1 MATALET
8 QLLYITYFG
17 RPADPAGLTYWTTG
31 PQAALPLDQVADFF
45 AASVEFAQTTVGK
58 TTEQIINSFYV
69 NAFGRQADAAGLQFW
84 TAKVNNGEISIQDV
98 GLFVALG
105 ALAQPAG
112 SPDRVALES
121 KQAASQTW
129 TGLVAADVT
138 ATLEYAGPLAT
149 TFGVDFLVPVTTTAT
164 IPSSAATQ
172 ASINGLPPVGTVALL
187 SSNASSVTEGGTV
200 IFLIQTIPDL
210 AGQSISYELSG
221 VQAADVVGGKLAGT
235 VEISATGV
243 GVLQVTI
250 AQDAIVGE
258 TETLEI
264 TFPNQIVFSKPPG
277 SDSVV
282 IIDTTPPVVLPTET
296 VLTTATDVVTATA
309 VAEFEFIGTDQTLG
323 QNDQL
328 TGRAGTESTLQIGT
342 NGGFTIGNFT
352 SFGIQTLELNPS
364 GEDLWDVGSVD
375 LSRAFGLNGASGA
388 ADGLTKININQSKL
402 GSLFL
407 EDIQSAVGFTTKIK
421 DSFSTIEYNFDV
433 NALASTNNLV
443 NVVIEETP
451 VDSTFGEALGL
462 DFTQGPLS
470 ANASI
475 ETLALT
481 SLGSITNVVDLLSV
495 GDALTTL
502 VIDGDA
508 SLDITTDLGL
518 PINDNRRI
526 STINAFAL
534 DGDLSL
540 RYTSILGDV
549 INNFLPDVSV
559 FGAIGDNFLE
569 LGTQSPTFPT
579 DFFVVTQD
587 GDDTV
592 FTVGGDDELF
602 VGEGDN
608 LVDAGDGRNS
618 VSAGVGD
625 DTITTGDGIDLVDAG
640 DGDNS
645 VDTNAGNDTIT
656 SGSGDDSIDAGADDD
671 VVNAGDGDNAVT
683 GGFGDDS
690 ITTGSGQDFIVGDV
704 IISGDVIGSGD
715 DTISSGA
722 GTDVVF
728 TGSGANLVDAGDDD
742 DFVVVGEVVQDLI
755 QDDTFANTVLL
766 GLGNDELV
774 IDTDSLTFAD
784 SINGGAGIDT
794 ISLANDGTLL
804 RSETLRVSRIEALDL
819 IGPSD
824 ASVDPRYSVTL
835 SDELVR
841 TSDNLS
847 GGSRIFSV
855 YTSGDEAGEVTLD
868 LSFLS
873 PVDLVGNLISIRYS
887 GQDTID
893 FETIIIRDE
902 LISPESVL
910 AFGEAPEAPILTDE
924 SRKSDTLL
932 ILDSADVTAVDL
944 VNVTGLEVIDLGSSV
959 NGPQTFTFDLRN
971 LTVAQ
976 FNSLVGDSDDVL
988 TISATALLAGS
999 VSTLTIDL
1007 TGADPL
1013 LAGRIIV
1020 EQSAD
1025 LNVSVVGVPPGFVTI
1040 NTALFYTPNAD
1051 NLLGTAGEDTFR
1063 AFQLSDV
1070 QVGDVANGFG
1080 GVDTLKFEF
1089 AVSNPLA
1096 SLALQLSLTNISN
1109 IEIFDFNPAAVNQ
1122 PVRFS
1127 GIGLF
1132 FAPGLQSIF
1141 TKDGDDFL
1149 VNIERSLFI
1158 NAEGGNNTVDLDAAG
1173 TVVTAGGNDSVL
1185 GSGGA
1190 DSILTGGGND
1200 IVDGQG
1206 GADFINVDIGND
1218 SVLGDGGNDTIN
1230 GGTGNNTID
1239 AGTGADSVITGVGND
1254 SILGG
1259 NDNDTI
1265 NAGDGTNTV
1274 LAGLGADSV
1283 VTGSG
1288 ADSIS
1293 TAVAI
1298 EAENDRVTSSAGADT
1313 VLVGLGDDSVDAG
1326 ADNDLI
1332 VLAASTVGLSA
1343 GFVQTAIPGG
1353 FSLGDRINGGTGD
1366 DTLVFGLADNL
1377 LNVDTT
1383 VSGTQVQNVEQ
1394 LNVGVGDFNTLILD
1408 TSLRPLPTGGTLKVN
1423 VDGNV
1428 IPGGDGNSFILNAT
1442 SFVQGQAVN
1451 VFTTGLDTSSTYN
1464 LGAGNDTFTNAT
1476 GIAASDFVTVA
1487 GNGGADSINL
1497 ASAAVE
1503 VVQFNTGNDGG
1514 TGGTGTGGDFITGYS
1529 PAADSIFITGGLL
1542 TDIGGL
1548 LSNQVTNAQLTLGG
1562 LSGTGNPGN
1571 NLSGRNILNLTG
1583 PARSLTDAQL
1593 FDANAVAGNINGVGV
1608 VGNGLAFG
1616 DLIGLFNTVDAV
1628 TNQALIVQQGQ
1639 TDTALY
1645 LYTESSFDFSNPQA
1659 YTVEASELRQL
1670 GVFDNSLFTGTE
1682 LV

>member
-17 RPADPAGLTYWTTG
+17 RPADPAGLAYWTTG

-45 AASVEFAQTTVGK
+45 ASDVEFAQTTAGK

-98 GLFVALG
+98 GLFIALG

-121 KQAASQTW
+121 KQTASQTW

-138 ATLEYAGPLAT
+138 ATLEYAGPLAA

-164 IPSSAATQ
+164 IPSPAATQ
-172 ASINGLPPVGTVALL
+172 TSIDGLPPVGTVALL
-187 SSNASSVTEGGTV
+187 SSNATSVNEGGTV
-200 IFLIQTIPDL
+200 IFLIQTIPGL
-210 AGQSISYELSG
+210 AGQTIAYELSG
-221 VQAADVVGGKLAGT
+221 VLAADVVGGQLVGN
-235 VEISATGV
+235 VLISATGV
-243 GVLQVTI
+243 GVIQVTI
-250 AQDAIVGE
+250 ANDSISGE
-258 TETLEI
+258 SDTLEI
-264 TFPNQIVFSKPPG
+264 SFPNQIVFSKPPG

-282 IIDTTPPVVLPTET
+282 INDIPVPPVTST
-296 VLTTATDVVTATA
+296 VLTTATDVVTATTA
-309 VAEFEFIGTDQTLG
+309 AEFTFIGNEQTLG

-328 TGRAGTESTLQIGT
+328 TGRAGTESTLLIGT
-342 NGGFTIGNFT
+342 DGSFTIDNFT

-364 GEDLWDVGSVD
+364 GEDLFDVGSVD

-388 ADGLTKININQSKL
+388 ADGLTKININQSEL
-402 GSLFL
+402 QLLFL
-407 EDIQSAVGFTTKIK
+407 EDIQSAVGFTTEIT

-433 NALASTNNLV
+433 NALASSSNLV
-443 NVVIEETP
+443 SVVIEETP
-451 VDSTFGEALGL
+451 VDATSGEALGL
-462 DFTQGPLS
+462 DFTQGPLG

-481 SLGSITNVVDLLSV
+481 SLGSITNVLDQLSV

-518 PINDNRRI
+518 AGNDNRRI

-587 GDDTV
+587 GDDSV
-592 FTVGGDDELF
+592 FTVGGDDDLF

-625 DTITTGDGIDLVDAG
+625 DTITTGDGIDLVQAG
-640 DGDNS
+640 DGDNI
-645 VDTNAGNDTIT
+645 VDTNDGNDTIT
-656 SGSGDDSIDAGADDD
+656 SGSGDDTIDAGADDD
-671 VVNAGDGDNAVT
+671 VVNAGDGDNDVT

-722 GTDVVF
+722 GSDVVF

-742 DFVVVGEVVQDLI
+742 DLVVVGEVVNDVI

-794 ISLANDGTLL
+794 ITLANGGTLL

-819 IGPSD
+819 IGPSGD
-824 ASVDPRYSVTL
+824 YSITL

-841 TSDNLS
+841 TSDDI
-847 GGSRIFSV
+847 GSRIFSV
-855 YTSGDEAGEVTLD
+855 FTSGDDAGNVTLD

-887 GQDTID
+887 GQDDTD
-893 FETIIIRDE
+893 SETIIIRDE
-902 LISPESVL
+902 LISPESVF
-910 AFGEAPEAPILTDE
+910 AFGEALFDADE
-924 SRKSDTLL
+924 TFADTLL
-932 ILDSADVTAVDL
+932 ILDSADVTAIDL
-944 VNVTGLEVIDLGSSV
+944 INVTGLEVIELGSSV
-959 NGPQTFTFDLRN
+959 NGPQTFTFDLRD
-971 LTVAQ
+971 LSVAQ
-976 FNSLVGDSDDVL
+976 FNSLVGDSNDVL
-988 TISATALLAGS
+988 IIRATPLLAGS
-999 VSTLTIDL
+999 VSTLNIDL

-1051 NLLGTAGEDTFR
+1051 NLVGTAGNDTFT

-1070 QVGDVANGFG
+1070 QVGDFANGLG
-1080 GVDTLKFEF
+1080 GVDTLELEF

-1122 PVRFS
+1122 PVRFD

-1141 TKDGDDFL
+1141 TAGGDDFL
-1149 VNIERSLFI
+1149 NDIERSLFI
-1158 NAEGGNNTVDLDAAG
+1158 DAGSGNNTVDLDAAG
-1173 TVVTAGGNDSVL
+1173 TVVTAGGNDSIF
-1185 GSGGA
+1185 GSTGNDSIVTGGGNDSVNAQGGA
-1190 DSILTGGGND
+1190 DSISVGE
-1200 IVDGQG
+1200 
-1206 GADFINVDIGND
+1206 GND
-1218 SVLGDGGNDTIN
+1218 SVLADGGNDTID
-1230 GGTGNNTID
+1230 GGTGNNTING
-1239 AGTGADSVITGVGND
+1239 GTGEDSVITGVGND
-1254 SILGG
+1254 SIVGG
-1259 NDNDTI
+1259 TGGDTI

-1283 VTGSG
+1283 VTGTG

-1293 TAVAI
+1293 TADGTEV
-1298 EAENDRVTSSAGADT
+1298 ENDTVSSGAGADT
-1313 VLVGLGDDSVDAG
+1313 VLVGLGDDSVTAG
-1326 ADNDLI
+1326 AGNDLI
-1332 VLAASTVGLSA
+1332 VLGVSTTLASGGIIHTDEL
-1343 GFVQTAIPGG
+1343 GG
-1353 FSLGDRINGGTGD
+1353 FTAGDRINGGAD
-1366 DTLVFGLADNL
+1366 VDTLVFGLDA
-1377 LNVDTT
+1377 VIGSTTT
-1383 VSGTQVQNVEQ
+1383 VTGVQVQNIEV
-1394 LNVGVGDFNTLILD
+1394 LNVSTGAANQTLVLD
-1408 TSLRPLPTGGTLKVN
+1408 TTLLPLPTGGRLAVN
-1423 VDGNV
+1423 IEGDVNDDGA
-1428 IPGGDGNSFILNAT
+1428 GFTLNAT
-1442 SFVQGQAVN
+1442 SFVQGQAVD
-1451 VFTTGLDTSSTYN
+1451 VFTTGLDANSTYN
-1464 LGAGNDTFTNAT
+1464 LGAGNDTFTNFA
-1476 GIAASDFVTVA
+1476 GDPSDDVTVA
-1487 GNGGADSINL
+1487 GNGGADTINL
-1497 ASAAVE
+1497 TTEVE
-1503 VVQFNTGNDGG
+1503 VVRYNTGNDGG

-1529 PAADSIFITGGLL
+1529 AAADSIDITGGLL

-1562 LSGTGNPGN
+1562 LSSTGNPGN

-1593 FDANAVAGNINGVGV
+1593 FDANAVAESINAVGV
-1608 VGNGLAFG
+1608 IGNGLALG
-1616 DLIGLFNTVDAV
+1616 DLVGILTFVDAV

-1645 LYTESSFDFSNPQA
+1645 LYTESSFDFANPQA
-1659 YTVEASELRQL
+1659 YTVQASELRQL
-1670 GVFDNSLFTGTE
+1670 GVFDNSLFTGSE

>member
-1 MATALET
+1 M
-8 QLLYITYFG
+8 
-17 RPADPAGLTYWTTG
+17 
-31 PQAALPLDQVADFF
+31 
-45 AASVEFAQTTVGK
+45 
-58 TTEQIINSFYV
+58 
-69 NAFGRQADAAGLQFW
+69 
-84 TAKVNNGEISIQDV
+84 
-98 GLFVALG
+98 GLFIALG

-121 KQAASQTW
+121 KQTASQTW

-138 ATLEYAGPLAT
+138 ATLEYAGPLAA

-200 IFLIQTIPDL
+200 IFQIQTIPDL
-210 AGQSISYELSG
+210 AGQTIAYELSG
-221 VQAADVVGGKLAGT
+221 VQAADVAGGNLAGT
-235 VEISATGV
+235 VTISATGV
-243 GVLQVTI
+243 GLIQVTI
-250 AQDAIVGE
+250 ATDAILGE
-258 TETLEI
+258 TETLQI
-264 TFPNQIVFSKPPG
+264 DFPNQIVFSKPPG

-296 VLTTATDVVTATA
+296 VLTTATDVVAATA
-309 VAEFEFIGTDQTLG
+309 VSAFTFIGTEQTLG

-328 TGRAGTESTLQIGT
+328 TGRAGTESKLLIGT
-342 NGGFTIGNFT
+342 DGSFTVDNFT
-352 SFGIQTLELNPS
+352 SFGIQTLELNAS
-364 GEDLWDVGSVD
+364 GEDLWDSGSVD

-402 GSLFL
+402 GFLFL

-433 NALASTNNLV
+433 NALASSNNLV
-443 NVVIEETP
+443 SVVIEETP
-451 VDSTFGEALGL
+451 VDATSGEALGL
-462 DFTQGPLS
+462 DFTQGPLRS
-470 ANASI
+470 NASI

-518 PINDNRRI
+518 PSNDNRRI
-526 STINAFAL
+526 STINAFEL

-559 FGAIGDNFLE
+559 FGAIGDNFLD
-569 LGTQSPTFPT
+569 LGTQSPTFAT

-592 FTVGGDDELF
+592 FTVGGDDDLF

-625 DTITTGDGIDLVDAG
+625 DTITTGDGIDLVQAG
-640 DGDNS
+640 DGDNI
-645 VDTNAGNDTIT
+645 VDTNDGNDTIT
-656 SGSGDDSIDAGADDD
+656 SGSGDDTIDAGADND
-671 VVNAGDGDNAVT
+671 VVNAGDGDNSVI
-683 GGFGDDS
+683 GGFGNDS
-690 ITTGSGQDFIVGDV
+690 VTTGAGNDFIVGDV
-704 IISGDVIGSGD
+704 LIPGGVVGTGN

-722 GTDVVF
+722 GEDFIF
-728 TGSGANLVDAGDDD
+728 TGGGANLVDAGDDD
-742 DFVVVGEVVQDLI
+742 DFVVVGEVVNDVLLQ
-755 QDDTFANTVLL
+755 DTFANTVLL
-766 GLGNDELV
+766 GLGNDGV
-774 IDTDSLTFAD
+774 AIDTDSLTFAD

-794 ISLANDGTLL
+794 IDLANGGTLL

-819 IGPSD
+819 IGNGD
-824 ASVDPRYSVTL
+824 YSITL

-841 TSDNLS
+841 TSDDI
-847 GGSRIFSV
+847 GSRIFSV
-855 YTSGDEAGEVTLD
+855 FTSGDDAGNVTLD

-887 GQDTID
+887 GQDDTD
-893 FETIIIRDE
+893 SETIIVRDE
-902 LISPESVL
+902 LISPESVF
-910 AFGEAPEAPILTDE
+910 AFGEAPLDQDE
-924 SRKSDTLL
+924 TFADKLL

-944 VNVTGLEVIDLGSSV
+944 VNVTGLEVIELGSSV

-971 LTVAQ
+971 LSVAQ
-976 FNSLVGDSDDVL
+976 FNSLVGDGNDVL
-988 TISATALLAGS
+988 IIRATPLLAGS
-999 VSTLTIDL
+999 VSSLNIDL

-1051 NLLGTAGEDTFR
+1051 NLVGTAGNDTFT

-1070 QVGDVANGFG
+1070 QVGDFANGLG
-1080 GVDTLKFEF
+1080 GVDTLELEF

-1096 SLALQLSLTNISN
+1096 PLALQLSLTNISN

-1141 TKDGDDFL
+1141 TAGGDDFL
-1149 VNIERSLFI
+1149 DDIERSLFI
-1158 NAEGGNNTVDLDAAG
+1158 DAGSGNNTVDLDAAG
-1173 TVVTAGGNDSVL
+1173 TVVTAGGNDSVF
-1185 GSGGA
+1185 GSGGN
-1190 DSILTGGGND
+1190 DSIVTGGGND
-1200 IVDGQG
+1200 TVNAQG
-1206 GADFINVDIGND
+1206 GNDSINVGEGND
-1218 SVLGDGGNDTIN
+1218 SVLGDGGNDTID
-1230 GGTGNNTID
+1230 GGTGNNTIN

-1254 SILGG
+1254 SIVGG
-1259 NDNDTI
+1259 TDNDTI

-1283 VTGSG
+1283 VTGTG

-1293 TAVAI
+1293 TADALEV
-1298 EAENDRVTSSAGADT
+1298 ENDTVSSGAGADT
-1313 VLVGLGDDSVDAG
+1313 VRVGLGNDSVTAG
-1326 ADNDLI
+1326 AGNDLI
-1332 VLAASTVGLSA
+1332 VLGVTTSVESGGIIHT
-1343 GFVQTAIPGG
+1343 IDEGG
-1353 FSLGDRINGGTGD
+1353 FTIGDRINGGAD
-1366 DTLVFGLADNL
+1366 VDTLVFALDAVIGSI
-1377 LNVDTT
+1377 TT
-1383 VSGTQVQNVEQ
+1383 VTGTQVQNIEV
-1394 LNVGVGDFNTLILD
+1394 LNVSPGAANQTLVLD
-1408 TSLRPLPTGGTLKVN
+1408 TTLLPLPTGGRLAVN
-1423 VDGNV
+1423 LDGDVND
-1428 IPGGDGNSFILNAT
+1428 DGAGFVLNAT
-1442 SFVQGQAVN
+1442 SFVQGQAVD

-1464 LGAGNDTFTNAT
+1464 LGAGNDTFTNFVADS
-1476 GIAASDFVTVA
+1476 SDNVTVA
-1487 GNGGADSINL
+1487 GNGGADTINL
-1497 ASAAVE
+1497 STNAVE
-1503 VVQFNTGNDGG
+1503 VVQYNTGNDGG

-1529 PAADSIFITGGLL
+1529 AAADSIDITGGLL

-1593 FDANAVAGNINGVGV
+1593 LDANAIAANINGVGV

-1670 GVFDNSLFTGTE
+1670 GVFDNSLFTGVE

>member
-17 RPADPAGLTYWTTG
+17 RPADPAGLAYWTTG

-45 AASVEFAQTTVGK
+45 ASDVEFAQTTAGK

-98 GLFVALG
+98 GLFIALG

-138 ATLEYAGPLAT
+138 ATLEYAGPLAA

-172 ASINGLPPVGTVALL
+172 ASIDGLPPVGTVALL
-187 SSNASSVTEGGTV
+187 SSNAPPTGITEGGTV

-210 AGQSISYELSG
+210 AGQFISYELSG
-221 VQAADVVGGKLAGT
+221 VQAADVAGGQLAGT
-235 VEISATGV
+235 VQISETGV
-243 GVLQVTI
+243 GLIQVTI
-250 AQDAIVGE
+250 ATDAILGE
-258 TETLEI
+258 TETLQI
-264 TFPNQIVFSKPPG
+264 DFPNQIVFSKPTG

-282 IIDTTPPVVLPTET
+282 IVDTTPPPVVPTQT
-296 VLTTATDVVTATA
+296 VLTTATDVVTATTA
-309 VAEFEFIGTDQTLG
+309 PEFTFIGTEQTLG

-328 TGRAGTESTLQIGT
+328 TGRAGTESTLLIGT

-364 GEDLWDVGSVD
+364 EESLFDFGSVD

-388 ADGLTKININQSKL
+388 ADGLTKININQSEL
-402 GSLFL
+402 GLL
-407 EDIQSAVGFTTKIK
+407 VLQDIQSAVGFTTEIT
-421 DSFSTIEYNFDV
+421 DSFGTIEYNFDV
-433 NALASTNNLV
+433 NALASSSNLV
-443 NVVIEETP
+443 SVVIEETP
-451 VDSTFGEALGL
+451 VDATSGEALGL
-462 DFTQGPLS
+462 NFTQGPLS

-481 SLGSITNVVDLLSV
+481 SLGSITNVLDQLSV

-518 PINDNRRI
+518 AGNDNRRI

-540 RYTSILGDV
+540 GYTSILGDV
-549 INNFLPDVSV
+549 INDFLPDVSV

-569 LGTQSPTFPT
+569 LGTQSPTFAT

-592 FTVGGDDELF
+592 FTVGGDDDLF

-645 VDTNAGNDTIT
+645 VTTNAGNDTIT
-656 SGSGDDSIDAGADDD
+656 SGSGDDSIDAGDDND
-671 VVNAGDGDNAVT
+671 VVNAGDGDNSVI
-683 GGFGDDS
+683 GGFGNDS
-690 ITTGSGQDFIVGDV
+690 VTTGAGNDFIVGDV
-704 IISGDVIGSGD
+704 LIPGGVVGTGN
-715 DTISSGA
+715 DTIRSGA
-722 GTDVVF
+722 GEDFIF
-728 TGSGANLVDAGDDD
+728 TGGGSNLVDAGDDD
-742 DFVVVGEVVQDLI
+742 DFVVVGEVVNDVLLQ
-755 QDDTFANTVLL
+755 DTFANTVLL
-766 GLGNDELV
+766 GLGDDGV
-774 IDTDSLTFAD
+774 AIDTDSLTFAD

-794 ISLANDGTLL
+794 IDLANGGTLL

-819 IGPSD
+819 IGPSGD
-824 ASVDPRYSVTL
+824 YSITL

-841 TSDNLS
+841 TSDELI
-847 GGSRIFSV
+847 GSRIFSV
-855 YTSGDEAGEVTLD
+855 FTTGDDAGNVTLD
-868 LSFLS
+868 LSFLT
-873 PVDLVGNLISIRYS
+873 PVDLEGNLISIRYS
-887 GQDTID
+887 GQDDTD
-893 FETIIIRDE
+893 SETVIIRDE
-902 LISPESVL
+902 LISPETVL
-910 AFGEAPEAPILTDE
+910 AFGEAPLDQDE
-924 SRKSDTLL
+924 TFADKLL

-944 VNVTGLEVIDLGSSV
+944 GNVTGLEVIELGSSV

-971 LTVAQ
+971 LSVAQ
-976 FNSLVGDSDDVL
+976 FNSLVGDGNDVL
-988 TISATALLAGS
+988 IIRATPLLAGS

-1007 TGADPL
+1007 SGADPL

-1051 NLLGTAGEDTFR
+1051 NLIGTAGNDTFT

-1070 QVGDVANGFG
+1070 QVGDFANGFG
-1080 GVDTLKFEF
+1080 GVDTLELEF
-1089 AVSNPLA
+1089 AVSNPFA

-1127 GIGLF
+1127 GIGPF
-1132 FAPGLQSIF
+1132 FAPGLESIF
-1141 TKDGDDFL
+1141 TAGGDDFL

-1158 NAEGGNNTVDLDAAG
+1158 DAGGGNNTVDLLVAG

-1185 GSGGA
+1185 GGGGA
-1190 DSILTGGGND
+1190 DSIVTGGGND
-1200 IVDGQG
+1200 TVNGRG
-1206 GADFINVDIGND
+1206 GLDSINVGEGND
-1218 SVLGDGGNDTIN
+1218 SVLGDGGNDTID

-1259 NDNDTI
+1259 TGNDTI

-1274 LAGLGADSV
+1274 FAGTGADSV

-1288 ADSIS
+1288 ADRIT
-1293 TAVAI
+1293 TADALEV
-1298 EAENDRVTSSAGADT
+1298 ENDTVSSGAGADS
-1313 VLVGLGDDSVDAG
+1313 VAVGLGDDSVAAG
-1326 ADNDLI
+1326 PGNDLI
-1332 VLAASTVGLSA
+1332 ILGV
-1343 GFVQTAIPGG
+1343 TAEIESGGIIHTDDLGG
-1353 FSLGDRINGGTGD
+1353 FTPGDRINGGAD
-1366 DTLVFGLADNL
+1366 VDTLVFALDAAAGSI
-1377 LNVDTT
+1377 TT
-1383 VSGTQVQNVEQ
+1383 VTGVQVQNIEV
-1394 LNVGVGDFNTLILD
+1394 LNVSPGAINQTLVLD
-1408 TSLRPLPTGGTLKVN
+1408 TTLLPLPTGGRLAVN
-1423 VDGNV
+1423 LDGDIND
-1428 IPGGDGNSFILNAT
+1428 DGAGFTLNAT
-1442 SFVQGQAVN
+1442 SFVQGQAVD
-1451 VFTTGLDTSSTYN
+1451 VFTTGLDALAGSTYN
-1464 LGAGNDTFTNAT
+1464 LGAGNDSFTNF
-1476 GIAASDFVTVA
+1476 ILDSSDNVTVA
-1487 GNGGADSINL
+1487 GNGGADTINL
-1497 ASAAVE
+1497 STNAVE
-1503 VVQFNTGNDGG
+1503 VVRYNTGNDGG
-1514 TGGTGTGGDFITGYS
+1514 TGGTGTGGDLITGYS
-1529 PAADSIFITGGLL
+1529 PAADSIDITGGLL

-1548 LSNQVTNAQLTLGG
+1548 LSTAPATNAQLVLGG
-1562 LSGTGNPGN
+1562 LSSTGNAGN
-1571 NLSGRNILNLTG
+1571 NLSGRNVLNLTG

-1608 VGNGLAFG
+1608 IGNGLALG
-1616 DLIGLFNTVDAV
+1616 DLVGFLTFVDAV

-1645 LYTESSFDFSNPQA
+1645 LYTESSFDFANPQA

-1670 GVFDNSLFTGTE
+1670 GVFDNSLFTGAE

>member
-17 RPADPAGLTYWTTG
+17 RPADPAGLAYWTTG

-45 AASVEFAQTTVGK
+45 ASDVEFAQTTAGK

-98 GLFVALG
+98 GLFIALG

-121 KQAASQTW
+121 KQTASQTW

-138 ATLEYAGPLAT
+138 ATLEYAGPLAA

-172 ASINGLPPVGTVALL
+172 ASIDGLPPVGTVALL

-200 IFLIQTIPDL
+200 IFQIQTIPDL
-210 AGQSISYELSG
+210 AGQTIAYELSG
-221 VQAADVVGGKLAGT
+221 VQAADVVGGNLAGT
-235 VEISATGV
+235 VTISATGV
-243 GVLQVTI
+243 GLIQVTI
-250 AQDAIVGE
+250 ATDAISPE
-258 TETLEI
+258 TETLQI
-264 TFPNQIVFSKPPG
+264 DFPNQIVFSKPPG

-282 IIDTTPPVVLPTET
+282 IVDVPVSFPTST

-309 VAEFEFIGTDQTLG
+309 VPEFTFIGNESTLG

-328 TGRAGTESTLQIGT
+328 TGRAGTESKLLIGT
-342 NGGFTIGNFT
+342 DGSFTVDNFT

-402 GSLFL
+402 GFLFL

-433 NALASTNNLV
+433 NALASSNNLV

-451 VDSTFGEALGL
+451 VDATSGEALGL

-481 SLGSITNVVDLLSV
+481 SLGSITNVVDQLSV

-518 PINDNRRI
+518 AGNDNRRI

-592 FTVGGDDELF
+592 FTVGGDDELL

-608 LVDAGDGRNS
+608 LVDAGDGRNT

-625 DTITTGDGIDLVDAG
+625 DTITTGDGIDLVQAG

-645 VDTNAGNDTIT
+645 VDTNDGNDTIT
-656 SGSGDDSIDAGADDD
+656 SGSGDDTIDSGADDD

-704 IISGDVIGSGD
+704 IIAGDVIGAGD

-722 GTDVVF
+722 GSDVVF

-742 DFVVVGEVVQDLI
+742 DLVVVGEVVNDVI

-794 ISLANDGTLL
+794 INLANGGTLL

-819 IGPSD
+819 IGPSGD
-824 ASVDPRYSVTL
+824 YSITL

-841 TSDNLS
+841 TSDDI
-847 GGSRIFSV
+847 GSRIFSV
-855 YTSGDEAGEVTLD
+855 FTSGDFAGNVTLD

-887 GQDTID
+887 GQDDTD
-893 FETIIIRDE
+893 SETVIIRDE

-910 AFGEAPEAPILTDE
+910 AFGEAPLDQDE
-924 SRKSDTLL
+924 TFADTLL

-944 VNVTGLEVIDLGSSV
+944 VNVTGLEVIELGSSV
-959 NGPQTFTFDLRN
+959 NGPQTFTFDLRD
-971 LTVAQ
+971 LSVAQ
-976 FNSLVGDSDDVL
+976 FNSLVGDINDVL
-988 TISATALLAGS
+988 IIRATPLLAGS
-999 VSTLTIDL
+999 VSSLNIDL

-1025 LNVSVVGVPPGFVTI
+1025 LNVSVVGVPPGFVVI

-1051 NLLGTAGEDTFR
+1051 NLVGTAFSDTFT

-1070 QVGDVANGFG
+1070 QVGDFANGLG
-1080 GVDTLKFEF
+1080 GVDTLELEF

-1096 SLALQLSLTNISN
+1096 SLALQLSLTNISS

-1141 TKDGDDFL
+1141 TAGGDDFL
-1149 VNIERSLFI
+1149 DDIERSLFI
-1158 NAEGGNNTVDLDAAG
+1158 DAGGGNNTVDLDAAG
-1173 TVVTAGGNDSVL
+1173 TVVTAGGNDSVF

-1190 DSILTGGGND
+1190 DSIVTGGGND
-1200 IVDGQG
+1200 TVNAQG
-1206 GADFINVDIGND
+1206 GADSISVGEGND
-1218 SVLGDGGNDTIN
+1218 SVLGDGGNDTID
-1230 GGTGNNTID
+1230 GGTGNNTIN
-1239 AGTGADSVITGVGND
+1239 AGTGEDSVITGVGND
-1254 SILGG
+1254 SIVGG
-1259 NDNDTI
+1259 TGSDTI

-1283 VTGSG
+1283 VTGTG

-1293 TAVAI
+1293 TADGTEV
-1298 EAENDRVTSSAGADT
+1298 ENDTVSSGAGADT
-1313 VLVGLGDDSVDAG
+1313 VRVGLGDDSVTAG
-1326 ADNDLI
+1326 AGNDLI
-1332 VLAASTVGLSA
+1332 VLGVTTL
-1343 GFVQTAIPGG
+1343 VQSGGIIQTDELGG
-1353 FSLGDRINGGTGD
+1353 FTPGDRINGGAD
-1366 DTLVFGLADNL
+1366 VDTLVFALDGAAGSI
-1377 LNVDTT
+1377 TT
-1383 VSGTQVQNVEQ
+1383 VTGVQVQNVEV
-1394 LNVGVGDFNTLILD
+1394 LNASPGAINQTLVLD
-1408 TSLRPLPTGGTLKVN
+1408 TTLLPLPTGGRLAVN
-1423 VDGNV
+1423 LDGDINS
-1428 IPGGDGNSFILNAT
+1428 DGAGFTLNAT
-1442 SFVQGQAVN
+1442 SFVQGQAVD
-1451 VFTTGLDTSSTYN
+1451 VLTVGLDTSSTYN
-1464 LGAGNDTFTNAT
+1464 LGAGNDTFTNFTAND
-1476 GIAASDFVTVA
+1476 SDNVTVA
-1487 GNGGADSINL
+1487 GNGGADTINL
-1497 ASAAVE
+1497 STDAVE
-1503 VVQFNTGNDGG
+1503 FVRYNTGNDGG

-1645 LYTESSFDFSNPQA
+1645 LYTESSFDFANPQA

>member
-84 TAKVNNGEISIQDV
+84 TAKVNNGQISIQDV
-98 GLFVALG
+98 GLFIALG

-129 TGLVAADVT
+129 TGLVAADVQ

-164 IPSSAATQ
+164 IPSSVATQ
-172 ASINGLPPVGTVALL
+172 ASIDGLPPVGTVALL

-309 VAEFEFIGTDQTLG
+309 VPEFEFIGTDQTLG

-388 ADGLTKININQSKL
+388 ADGLTKININQSEL
-402 GSLFL
+402 GFLLL
-407 EDIQSAVGFTTKIK
+407 EDIQSAVGFTTEIT

-433 NALASTNNLV
+433 NALASSNNLV

-451 VDSTFGEALGL
+451 VDATSGEALGL
-462 DFTQGPLS
+462 DFTQGPLG

-645 VDTNAGNDTIT
+645 VDTNDGNDTIT
-656 SGSGDDSIDAGADDD
+656 SGSGDDSIDAGDDDD

-690 ITTGSGQDFIVGDV
+690 ITTGSGQDFIVGDA
-704 IISGDVIGSGD
+704 IISGDVIGAGD

-722 GTDVVF
+722 GSDVVF

-742 DFVVVGEVVQDLI
+742 DLVVVGEVVNDVI

-774 IDTDSLTFAD
+774 IETDSLTFAD

-794 ISLANDGTLL
+794 ITLANDGNDGILL

-819 IGPSD
+819 TGPGN
-824 ASVDPRYSVTL
+824 YTVTL

-841 TSDNLS
+841 TSDDI
-847 GGSRIFSV
+847 GSRIFSV
-855 YTSGDEAGEVTLD
+855 FTSGDDAGNVLLD

-887 GQDTID
+887 GQNDTD
-893 FETIIIRDE
+893 SETIIIRDE
-902 LISPESVL
+902 LISPESVF
-910 AFGEAPEAPILTDE
+910 AFGEAPLDADERFTD
-924 SRKSDTLL
+924 KLL

-944 VNVTGLEVIDLGSSV
+944 VNVTGLEVIELGSSV

-971 LTVAQ
+971 LSVAQ

-988 TISATALLAGS
+988 IIRATPLLAGS
-999 VSTLTIDL
+999 VSTLNIDL

-1051 NLLGTAGEDTFR
+1051 NLLGTAGGDLFT
-1063 AFQLSDV
+1063 AAQLSDV
-1070 QVGDVANGFG
+1070 QVGDFADGFG

-1141 TKDGDDFL
+1141 TKGGDDFL

-1158 NAEGGNNTVDLDAAG
+1158 NAGEGNNTVDLDAAG
-1173 TVVTAGGNDSVL
+1173 TVVTGGGNDSVL
-1185 GSGGA
+1185 GSGGN
-1190 DSILTGGGND
+1190 DSIVTGGGND
-1200 IVDGQG
+1200 TVDAQG
-1206 GADFINVDIGND
+1206 GADSISVGEGND
-1218 SVLGDGGNDTIN
+1218 SVLGDGGNDTID
-1230 GGTGNNTID
+1230 GGTGNNTIN
-1239 AGTGADSVITGVGND
+1239 AGTGEDSVITGVGND
-1254 SILGG
+1254 SIVGG
-1259 NDNDTI
+1259 TGSDTI
-1265 NAGDGTNTV
+1265 NAGNGTNTV

-1283 VTGSG
+1283 VTGTG

-1293 TAVAI
+1293 TADGTEV
-1298 EAENDRVTSSAGADT
+1298 ENDTVSSGAGADT
-1313 VLVGLGDDSVDAG
+1313 VLVGLGDDSVVAG
-1326 ADNDLI
+1326 EDNDLI
-1332 VLAASTVGLSA
+1332 VLAAASVLSE

-1366 DTLVFGLADNL
+1366 DTLVFSLADNAAL
-1377 LNVDTT
+1377 PNIVTT
-1383 VSGTQVQNVEQ
+1383 VSGTQVENIEQ
-1394 LNVGVGDFNTLILD
+1394 LNVGVGDFNTLVLD
-1408 TSLRPLPTGGTLKVN
+1408 TSLRPLPAGGTLRVN
-1423 VDGNV
+1423 VDGDV
-1428 IPGGDGNSFILNAT
+1428 VPLADGVNFILDAT

-1464 LGAGNDTFTNAT
+1464 LGAGNDTFTNLADS
-1476 GIAASDFVTVA
+1476 SDNVTVA
-1487 GNGGADSINL
+1487 GNGGADTINL
-1497 ASAAVE
+1497 SSNAVE
-1503 VVQFNTGNDGG
+1503 VVQYNTGNDGG

-1529 PAADSIFITGGLL
+1529 LADSIDINAGLL

-1562 LSGTGNPGN
+1562 LSSTSSAGN

-1608 VGNGLAFG
+1608 IGNGLALG
-1616 DLIGLFNTVDAV
+1616 DLVGIFNFVDAV

-1645 LYTESSFDFSNPQA
+1645 LYTESSFDFANPQA

>member
-309 VAEFEFIGTDQTLG
+309 VAEFKFIGTDQTLG

-402 GSLFL
+402 GFLFL

-433 NALASTNNLV
+433 NALASSNNLV

-656 SGSGDDSIDAGADDD
+656 SGSGDDSIDAGDDDD

-704 IISGDVIGSGD
+704 IIAGDVIGSGD

-722 GTDVVF
+722 GSDVVF

-742 DFVVVGEVVQDLI
+742 DLVVVGEVVNDVI

-794 ISLANDGTLL
+794 ISLANGGTLL

-819 IGPSD
+819 IGNAD
-824 ASVDPRYSVTL
+824 YSITL

-841 TSDNLS
+841 TSDDI
-847 GGSRIFSV
+847 GSRIFSV
-855 YTSGDEAGEVTLD
+855 FTSGDDAGNVTLD

-887 GQDTID
+887 GQDDTD
-893 FETIIIRDE
+893 SETIIIRDE

-910 AFGEAPEAPILTDE
+910 AFGEAPLDQDE
-924 SRKSDTLL
+924 TFADTLL

-944 VNVTGLEVIDLGSSV
+944 VNVTGLEVIELGSSV
-959 NGPQTFTFDLRN
+959 NGPQTFTFDLRD
-971 LTVAQ
+971 LSVDQ
-976 FNSLVGDSDDVL
+976 FNSLVGDGNDVL
-988 TISATALLAGS
+988 IIRATPLLAGS
-999 VSTLTIDL
+999 VSSLNIDL

-1025 LNVSVVGVPPGFVTI
+1025 LNVSVVGVPPGFVVI

-1051 NLLGTAGEDTFR
+1051 NLVGTAFSDTFT

-1070 QVGDVANGFG
+1070 QVGDFANGLG
-1080 GVDTLKFEF
+1080 GVDTLELEF

-1096 SLALQLSLTNISN
+1096 SLALQLSLTNISS

-1141 TKDGDDFL
+1141 TAGGDDFL
-1149 VNIERSLFI
+1149 LNIERSLFI
-1158 NAEGGNNTVDLDAAG
+1158 DAGSGNNTVDLDAAG
-1173 TVVTAGGNDSVL
+1173 TVVTAGGTDSVL
-1185 GSGGA
+1185 GSGGN
-1190 DSILTGGGND
+1190 DSIVTGGGND
-1200 IVDGQG
+1200 TVDAQG
-1206 GADFINVDIGND
+1206 GADSISVGEGND
-1218 SVLGDGGNDTIN
+1218 SVLGDGGNDIID
-1230 GGTGNNTID
+1230 GGTGNNTIN
-1239 AGTGADSVITGVGND
+1239 AGTGEDSVITGVGND
-1254 SILGG
+1254 SIVGG
-1259 NDNDTI
+1259 TGSDTI

-1283 VTGSG
+1283 VTGTG

-1293 TAVAI
+1293 TADGI
-1298 EAENDRVTSSAGADT
+1298 EDEDDTVSSGAGADT
-1313 VLVGLGDDSVDAG
+1313 VRVGLGDDSVTAG
-1326 ADNDLI
+1326 AGNDLI
-1332 VLAASTVGLSA
+1332 VLGSTFALSE
-1343 GFVQTAIPGG
+1343 GIVHTDDLGG
-1353 FSLGDRINGGTGD
+1353 FTPGDRINGGAD
-1366 DTLVFGLADNL
+1366 VDTLVFALDAVIGST
-1377 LNVDTT
+1377 TT
-1383 VSGTQVQNVEQ
+1383 VTGTQVQNIEI
-1394 LNVGVGDFNTLILD
+1394 LNVSPGAFNQTLVLD
-1408 TSLRPLPTGGTLKVN
+1408 TTLLPLPTGGRLAVN
-1423 VDGNV
+1423 LDGDINSD
-1428 IPGGDGNSFILNAT
+1428 GDNFTLNAT
-1442 SFVQGQAVN
+1442 SFVQGQAVD
-1451 VFTTGLDTSSTYN
+1451 VFTTGFDNAAAGSTYN
-1464 LGAGNDTFTNAT
+1464 LGAGNDTFTNFS
-1476 GIAASDFVTVA
+1476 GDPSQNVTVA
-1487 GNGGADSINL
+1487 GNGGADTIALSG
-1497 ASAAVE
+1497 AVE
-1503 VVQFNTGNDGG
+1503 VVRYNTGNDGG

-1529 PAADSIFITGGLL
+1529 LADSIDITGGLL

-1548 LSNQVTNAQLTLGG
+1548 LSTAPATNAQLVLGG
-1562 LSGTGNPGN
+1562 LSSTGNAGN
-1571 NLSGRNILNLTG
+1571 NLSGRNVLNLTG

-1608 VGNGLAFG
+1608 IGNGLALG
-1616 DLIGLFNTVDAV
+1616 DLVGILTFVDAV

-1645 LYTESSFDFSNPQA
+1645 LYTESSFDFANPQA